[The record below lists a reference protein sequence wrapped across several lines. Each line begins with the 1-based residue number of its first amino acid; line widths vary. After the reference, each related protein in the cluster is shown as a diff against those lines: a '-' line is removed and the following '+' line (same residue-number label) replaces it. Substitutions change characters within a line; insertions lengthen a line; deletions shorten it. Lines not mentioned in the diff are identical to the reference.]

1 MVDTVHTLFGS
12 FNKEQLKSLKGN
24 IDEIVELLNKIKGQK
39 QSISDI
45 VTIAHDELKIP
56 KKIIN
61 RLVKIELNKSLPAEV
76 AEFKEIEA
84 LYEGITG
91 TTGTK

>member
-24 IDEIVELLNKIKGQK
+24 IDEIVLLRGKIKSQQ
-39 QSISDI
+39 QSENDI
-45 VTIAHDELKIP
+45 LTMIHDELKIP
-56 KKIIN
+56 KKIVK

>member
-1 MVDTVHTLFGS
+1 MVDTVHTLFGT

-24 IDEIVELLNKIKGQK
+24 IDEIVLLRGKTKGQQ
-39 QSISDI
+39 QSENDI
-45 VTIAHDELKIP
+45 LTIIHDELKIP
-56 KKIIN
+56 KKIVK